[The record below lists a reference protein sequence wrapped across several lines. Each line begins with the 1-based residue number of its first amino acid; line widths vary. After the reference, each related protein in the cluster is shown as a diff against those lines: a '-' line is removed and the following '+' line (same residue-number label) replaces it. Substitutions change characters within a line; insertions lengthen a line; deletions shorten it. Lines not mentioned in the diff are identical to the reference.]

1 MARPKVA
8 IVSRPNSTS
17 QYVEQG
23 LAGVDYEKDFD
34 VCTSDGETIEAVKGA
49 DIIINMGVPMPRRV
63 IEEVDKAQAIV
74 SLGHG
79 FDHIDHNAATECNI
93 MVVNCAGFVTD
104 QVSTHT
110 MALLLACAR
119 KLTISDRMVRDGEW
133 EGFDSRD
140 LLRPMASMD
149 GQILGIVGFGNIA
162 RATAR
167 KAKVFGLEVISY
179 DLYVQPW
186 IAREYKVRLV
196 DSLEELARSSD
207 FVSVLVPLNDETRN
221 LLGDTFFKAMKP
233 TAYFINTCRG
243 PVVDEK
249 ALIKAL
255 QDGEIVGAG
264 IDVFEQEPTP
274 VDNPLLKMDN
284 VIVTPHSAG
293 FTDWSNPS
301 GMVQAGQEAAR
312 ILRGMWPLSLVNPEV
327 KARIPA
333 RRTAANQ

>member
-8 IVSRPNSTS
+8 MLARPNIDTS
-17 QYVEQG
+17 FVEQG
-23 LAGVDYEKDFD
+23 LAGVDYEIDVH
-34 VCTSDGETIEAVKGA
+34 VCTSEGETMEAVKGA
-49 DIIINMGVPMPRRV
+49 DIIINLGPAMPRRV
-63 IEEVDKAQAIV
+63 IEEIDKAQAIV

-79 FDHIDHNAATECNI
+79 FDRIDHNAATQHDI

-110 MALLLACAR
+110 MTLLLACAR

-149 GQILGIVGFGNIA
+149 GQVLGIVGFGNIA

-207 FVSVLVPLNDETRN
+207 FVAVLVPLNDETRKMI
-221 LLGDTFFKAMKP
+221 DESFFKAMKP

-243 PVVDEK
+243 PVVDER

-255 QDGEIVGAG
+255 REGEIAGAG

-284 VIVTPHSAG
+284 VIFTPHSAG

-312 ILRGMWPLSLVNPEV
+312 ILKGMWPLSLVNPEV

>member
-17 QYVEQG
+17 EYVEQG

-63 IEEVDKAQAIV
+63 IEEIDKAKAIV

-79 FDHIDHNAATECNI
+79 FDRIDHNAATERNI

-140 LLRPMASMD
+140 ILRPMASMD
-149 GQILGIVGFGNIA
+149 GQTLGIVGFGNIA

-167 KAKVFGLEVISY
+167 KAEVFGLEVISY

-186 IAREYKVRLV
+186 IAREYKVKLV

-207 FVSVLVPLNDETRN
+207 FVSVLVPLNDET
-221 LLGDTFFKAMKP
+221 LKLVGDSFFKAMKP
-233 TAYFINTCRG
+233 TG
-243 PVVDEK
+243 LLHQHLPWS
-249 ALIKAL
+249 
-255 QDGEIVGAG
+255 
-264 IDVFEQEPTP
+264 
-274 VDNPLLKMDN
+274 PLL
-284 VIVTPHSAG
+284 TSRRSSRPCRTERSPA
-293 FTDWSNPS
+293 
-301 GMVQAGQEAAR
+301 QASMCSSR
-312 ILRGMWPLSLVNPEV
+312 SPRLLTTRC
-327 KARIPA
+327 
-333 RRTAANQ
+333 